1 MWRSCAKAWARI
13 RPGIKTGGSSEPF
26 SLLPPWFYPEI
37 LVADAPSGRQETARS
52 EREMTRDVVA
62 AADVAQLGR
71 GRRIGAHGGP
81 ALRLVHRAA
90 RRESAAAQGP
100 LEIKHSP
107 RARPGVRERRR
118 SLSAPFFHQGR
129 P

>member
-13 RPGIKTGGSSEPF
+13 RPGIKTGGSSEP
-26 SLLPPWFYPEI
+26 SRLLPPSFYPEI

-71 GRRIGAHGGP
+71 GRPIGAHGGP
-81 ALRLVHRAA
+81 ALRLVHRTA
-90 RRESAAAQGP
+90 RPESADAHGAPELTQF
-100 LEIKHSP
+100 P
-107 RARPGVRERRR
+107 RARP
-118 SLSAPFFHQGR
+118 
-129 P
+129 